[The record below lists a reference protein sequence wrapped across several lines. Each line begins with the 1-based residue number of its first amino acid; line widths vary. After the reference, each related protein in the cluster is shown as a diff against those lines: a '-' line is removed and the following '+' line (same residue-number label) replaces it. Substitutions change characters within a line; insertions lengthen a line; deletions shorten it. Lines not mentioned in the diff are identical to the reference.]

1 MRGVMINKI
10 KNIDISYKDFIPALS
25 GLIGKIA
32 LVSSFALV
40 WAQELSITNPNFVLG
55 NIRIEILIGSII
67 TLLVSLWKSDI
78 APAGTLAPLVVLIP
92 VMSSFGVH
100 PLILG
105 ITVGFLGIL
114 AVRSGLFKYLLNLP
128 GVTCKTSITFAF
140 GISGI
145 WMSVNKLYVFFSQ
158 EKHTFW
164 TMLMVLI
171 IIYFILLYFKKIWL
185 VIPAVSIVAF
195 LIPYVFGMGY
205 VITPIKLNLNLN
217 PSYWWNDMWGIGFGL
232 NVMTILKTIPFA
244 FFVILLWAID
254 TLSIQTI
261 RESSYEKEEIKEQL
275 DVDQSFLV
283 VAVRNIIGSFLGGA
297 QSGSLWRSFLIPLY
311 IVKRPMRNCAIL
323 LGVLGVIASLTI
335 IPIQILSYTPLV
347 WSVLLFGV
355 FMPFVVKSV
364 TNINNEKTVSKKL
377 SILIF
382 ASIGIL
388 ISPIL
393 TWISS
398 VLYEKLE
405 RRKF

>member
-1 MRGVMINKI
+1 MVNKI
-10 KNIDISYKDFIPALS
+10 KNLDISYKDFIPALS

-40 WAQELSITNPNFVLG
+40 WAQELSITNPNFVLE

-105 ITVGFLGIL
+105 ITVGFFGIL
-114 AVRSGLFKYLLNLP
+114 AVRSGLFKYLLNLS
-128 GVTCKTSITFAF
+128 GFTCKTSITFAF

-145 WMSVNKLYVFFSQ
+145 WMSVEKMYIFFSQ

-164 TMLMVLI
+164 TMLIVLM
-171 IIYFILLYFKKIWL
+171 IIYFILFYLKKIWL
-185 VIPAVSIVAF
+185 VIPIVSIVAF
-195 LIPYVFGMGY
+195 LIPNVVGMGY
-205 VITPIKLNLNLN
+205 VITSVNLNLNLN
-217 PSYWWNDMWGIGFGL
+217 PLYWWNDMWGIGFGL
-232 NVMTILKTIPFA
+232 NGMTILKTIPFA

-254 TLSIQTI
+254 TLSIQAI
-261 RESSYEKEEIKEQL
+261 RENSYEKEEIKEQF
-275 DVDQSFLV
+275 DVVQSFSV
-283 VAVRNIIGSFLGGA
+283 VVVRNIIGSFLGGA
-297 QSGSLWRSFLIPLY
+297 QTGSLWRSFLIPLY
-311 IVKRPMRNCAIL
+311 MVKRPMRNCAIL

-355 FMPFVVKSV
+355 FMPFTVIAV
-364 TNINNEKTVSKKL
+364 TNIYNEKIFIKKIF
-377 SILIF
+377 ILIF
-382 ASIGIL
+382 GIIGVF

-393 TWISS
+393 TWIAS

-405 RRKF
+405 RRRM